1 MGHFDRKFTKRGAPP
16 GAFAPAPASGVVEPI
31 VSVLSFDAQ
40 GLDEA
45 IADSPS
51 VAIAFAGQRGVTWID
66 VRGLG
71 DGSIVRS
78 FGEQLKLHPLA
89 ISDVVNVGQRP
100 KVDEYEGYAYAVL
113 RMVTM
118 LPGEDLQWEQIS
130 LFVLPGLVL
139 TFQETH
145 QDCFEPLRD
154 RIRMGRPIIRS
165 SGADYLAMMVIDA
178 LVDGYFP
185 VLEHYGDRIDSH
197 EERVLVAD
205 DQGTAML
212 RDLYGMKRNL
222 AAFRRAAWPLR
233 EALGQLHRGNSP
245 IVTRDARLHLR
256 DTLDHIMQLVE
267 VNESYRELTTSLVDL
282 HLSIVGQKTNDVMRV
297 LTVVSTIFI
306 PLTFI
311 AGVYGMN
318 FDPSQPMNMPE
329 LRSPYGYVGFLAVSA
344 ATAAVLLVVFRRL
357 GWLGGGK

>member
-16 GAFAPAPASGVVEPI
+16 GEFAPTTETIEPI
-31 VSVLSFDAQ
+31 VSVLSFDLD
-40 GLDEA
+40 GLDETNVSSPAEA
-45 IADSPS
+45 ID
-51 VAIAFAGQRGVTWID
+51 FAGKRAVTWID

-71 DGSIVRS
+71 DGSIVRE
-78 FGEQLKLHPLA
+78 FGELLKLHPLA
-89 ISDVVNVGQRP
+89 VSDVVNVGQRP
-100 KVDEYEGYAYAVL
+100 KVDEYEGYAYSVL

-118 LPGEDLQWEQIS
+118 LPGKDLQWEQIS
-130 LFVLPGLVL
+130 LFILPGLVL

-154 RIRMGRPIIRS
+154 RIRRGRPMIRS

-185 VLEHYGDRIDSH
+185 VLEHYGDRIDQH
-197 EERVLVAD
+197 EDRVLESD
-205 DQGTAML
+205 DQGTGMV
-212 RDLYGMKRNL
+212 RDLYGTKRNL

-318 FDPSQPMNMPE
+318 FDQSHPWNLPE
-329 LRSPYGYVGFLAVSA
+329 LRSPYGYAGFIAVCTVIA
-344 ATAAVLLVVFRRL
+344 GMLLLLFRRL
-357 GWLGGGK
+357 GWLGGER